1 MMFDLPQSTIVK
13 KIIPKNSFDSFFNN
27 NQKKELSE
35 NVARITWQNKIAFD
49 TVNLQGGEIKEIQ
62 VFLVELKKKGHFMK
76 LLNLLDKYIPYNIIF
91 LVQYKNEF
99 LISTS
104 IKHTNPINEGLMV
117 IDYTYTSPWLDL
129 NDRSY
134 KIVLKKNLDHVMKLF
149 CEQFMSNSEDSLNT
163 SLKEL
168 TNRQI
173 EKDKLSSEM
182 ERLKSEIAKC
192 KQFNRKVELN
202 LKLKELIRLYKM
214 NNYEW

>member
-1 MMFDLPQSTIVK
+1 MFDLPQSTIVN

-35 NVARITWQNKIAFD
+35 NFARITWQNKIAFD

-76 LLNLLDKYIPYNIIF
+76 LLNIIDKYIPYNIIF
-91 LVQYKNEF
+91 LVQYKNDF

-104 IKHTNPINEGLMV
+104 IKHINPINESLMV
-117 IDYTYTSPWLDL
+117 IDYTYTSSWLDL

-149 CEQFMSNSEDSLNT
+149 CEQFMSSSEDSLNT

-173 EKDKLSSEM
+173 EKDKLSSEI

-202 LKLKELIRLYKM
+202 LKLKKLIRLYKM